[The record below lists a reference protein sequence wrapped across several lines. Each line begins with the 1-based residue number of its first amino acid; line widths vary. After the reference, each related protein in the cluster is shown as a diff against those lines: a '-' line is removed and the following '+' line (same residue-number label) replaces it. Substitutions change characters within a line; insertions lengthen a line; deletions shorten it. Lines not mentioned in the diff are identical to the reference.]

1 MEEECGFAC
10 DDFNGVWKFAFFF
23 ERKGHF
29 AKKNYPVA
37 FVMP

>member
-23 ERKGHF
+23 EMKDILP
-29 AKKNYPVA
+29 KKTIQ
-37 FVMP
+37 